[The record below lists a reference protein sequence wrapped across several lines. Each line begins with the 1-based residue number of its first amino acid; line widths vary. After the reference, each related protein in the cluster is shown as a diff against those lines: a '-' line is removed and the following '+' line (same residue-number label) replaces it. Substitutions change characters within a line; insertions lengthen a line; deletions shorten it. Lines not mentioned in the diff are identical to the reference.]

1 MAYGIRMIGMVWH
14 AAVTHLTAF
23 VDLYTVASLGRTVHI
38 SICQLAKASLVHV
51 LFFKKERKKERKKE
65 SLIHV

>member
-1 MAYGIRMIGMVWH
+1 MQQLN
-14 AAVTHLTAF
+14 THLTAF

-51 LFFKKERKKERKKE
+51 LFFKKKRKKERKKE

>member
-1 MAYGIRMIGMVWH
+1 MQQLN
-14 AAVTHLTAF
+14 THLTAF

-51 LFFKKERKKERKKE
+51 LFFKKKKKERKKE